1 MGMIGSEALN
11 SANDTNAPLEQRVE
25 ANRFRAAD
33 VAMLASEFSTLLTKI
48 DQQELSADRSV
59 QLSALLGTFDE
70 LVRDMQA
77 ASADIR
83 RLLAD

>member
-1 MGMIGSEALN
+1 
-11 SANDTNAPLEQRVE
+11 
-25 ANRFRAAD
+25 
-33 VAMLASEFSTLLTKI
+33 MLASEFSTLLTKI

>member
-1 MGMIGSEALN
+1 MIGSEALL
-11 SANDTNAPLEQRVE
+11 SANEGNAPLEQRVE

-33 VAMLASEFSTLLTKI
+33 VSALAREFSSLLTKV
-48 DQQELSADRSV
+48 DQQQLSTDRSV

>member
-1 MGMIGSEALN
+1 MIGSEALH
-11 SANDTNAPLEQRVE
+11 SANDGSAPFEQRVE

-33 VAMLASEFSTLLTKI
+33 VAILAGELSSLLTKI
-48 DQQELSADRSV
+48 DQKQLSGDRSV